1 MPLLPNTGTQKRVKR
16 LSDNSRPR
24 QLKSCSRCR
33 KHKTKCDFVDTRPHP
48 CTSCAKKGIECELEV
63 VIPVKRS
70 NILKSLNENIEQLK
84 NSVEFLA
91 HKEITLKQMLSD
103 RGIEVYGL
111 VDVDNRYPYLP
122 TPEECESD
130 VKDDSEIDI
139 KDNREIEIVKIEA
152 QPLPIPALANEVV
165 VEFPSVTETTNEMS
179 VFTVPKHQL
188 VFNFS
193 DIKAFLTC
201 FNSELLPYVPIINP
215 VRSPTK
221 LYHKSKL
228 LFWTIV
234 AISLPRN
241 DAQLYLKLSQY
252 VKELVIEEC
261 WLNTPRS
268 ICVIESL
275 LFLSIWPLADDD
287 ASFRY
292 VELAKSLCLQ
302 LGINRGSK
310 FLNEF
315 SRNKDIEFI
324 KYGPG
329 ECKEEVLRSRIWCY
343 IYIINHHWCAH
354 LGIPCYHQ
362 LDYLMETSLD
372 GGVVETFLSISIL
385 YSKMIDQLG
394 KNYQSSNGLVGAPA
408 FETSIYTW
416 EALLLQRE
424 SEILRKVS
432 PCMHKV
438 AKVQLNWCFLLLCVF
453 TFFPGVSRDFQI
465 KYVNLAVER
474 SIEIVSLSA
483 DLLKNRNVL
492 HLPIF
497 IRHACELSS
506 FICVRAQMTPF
517 VQKELV
523 VPLHDCIERFY
534 SILTTFPTPDWLNVE
549 TDVSKAAGIIRK
561 VQNLNPSLSPS
572 SLVTKG
578 TSHLTAALFYE
589 LLWCIYTRDTCKD
602 ELKLTVDNLV
612 NSDLID
618 SAKSEQENI
627 EIVNKMLQEIHR
639 A

>member
-1 MPLLPNTGTQKRVKR
+1 M
-16 LSDNSRPR
+16 
-24 QLKSCSRCR
+24 
-33 KHKTKCDFVDTRPHP
+33 
-48 CTSCAKKGIECELEV
+48 
-63 VIPVKRS
+63 KRS
-70 NILKSLNENIEQLK
+70 NILKNLNENIDQLK
-84 NSVEFLA
+84 NLVESLA
-91 HKEITLKQMLSD
+91 HKEKSLKQMLSE
-103 RGIEVYGL
+103 RGIQVYGL
-111 VDVDNRYPYLP
+111 VDVEDHYPYLP

-130 VKDDSEIDI
+130 VRDESEIDVKESRKI
-139 KDNREIEIVKIEA
+139 DIVKIEA
-152 QPLPIPALANEVV
+152 QPLPIPALSNELDA
-165 VEFPSVTETTNEMS
+165 EFPSVVETTNEMS
-179 VFTVPKHQL
+179 VFTVPEYHL
-188 VFNFS
+188 MFNFS
-193 DIKAFLTC
+193 DIKAFLSC
-201 FNSELLPYVPIINP
+201 FNCDFLPYVPIINP

-241 DAQLYLKLSQY
+241 DAQLYSQLSQY
-252 VKELVIEEC
+252 VKELVIEKC

-287 ASFRY
+287 ASFKY

-302 LGINRGSK
+302 LGINRGSRY
-310 FLNEF
+310 LNEF

-329 ECKEEVLRSRIWCY
+329 ECKEELLRSRIWCY
-343 IYIINHHWCAH
+343 IYIINNQWCAH

-362 LDYLMETSLD
+362 LDYLMENSED
-372 GGVVETFLSISIL
+372 GGVVETFLSISII

-408 FETSIYTW
+408 VETSIYSW

-424 SEILRKVS
+424 AEILRKVDAN
-432 PCMHKV
+432 MYKA

-465 KYVNLAVER
+465 KYVNMAVEK
-474 SIEIVSLSA
+474 SIEIVSLST
-483 DLLKNRNVL
+483 DLLRNRNVL
-492 HLPIF
+492 QLPIF

-506 FICVRAQMTPF
+506 YICVRAQMTPF
-517 VQKELV
+517 VQREMEL
-523 VPLHDCIERFY
+523 PLSSCIEKFH
-534 SILTTFPTPDWLNVE
+534 SVFTTFPTADWLDVE
-549 TDVSKAAGIIRK
+549 TDVLKADRIIRK
-561 VQNLNPSLSPS
+561 VQNLRSPVS
-572 SLVTKG
+572 TSNLVNKG

-589 LLWCIYTRDTCKD
+589 LVWCIYTGDTCKD

-618 SAKSEQENI
+618 STKSEQENI
-627 EIVNKMLQEIHR
+627 DIVNRMLQGIHR